1 MKINGKREDYE
12 GFPDGLVVKNSSAN
26 GGDPGSIPGWGRSS
40 GEEKGNSLQYSCLG
54 NPMDRGVWQAIVP
67 GVTKS
72 WTQLSN

>member
-12 GFPDGLVVKNSSAN
+12 GFPDGLVVKNSPAN

-40 GEEKGNSLQYSCLG
+40 GEGNGNLLQYSYLE
-54 NPMDRGVWQAIVP
+54 NSIDRGAWQATDH

-72 WTQLSN
+72 QT